1 MPAQLKS
8 HTVGDTLV
16 LTLSNPE
23 FRNALGPEIY
33 AAGTEALIAA
43 ESNPDL
49 KTVVITGEGDHFC
62 AGGNLN
68 RLLENRQR
76 QPQVQAQSIEG
87 LHGWIQAIRFERP
100 RSRPMRIPLI
110 TFWVPG
116 ASGSWGEY
124 GPFGNVFGAETL
136 STPLG
141 EFWISPIEYTRFKQ
155 ARLQAALR
163 ASQLA
168 LARAWILG
176 FVPAR

>member
-8 HTVGDTLV
+8 HTVGATLV

-76 QPQVQAQSIEG
+76 EPLVQAQSIEG
-87 LHGWIQAIRFERP
+87 LHGWIQAIR
-100 RSRPMRIPLI
+100 
-110 TFWVPG
+110 TFPKIG
-116 ASGSWGEY
+116 
-124 GPFGNVFGAETL
+124 
-136 STPLG
+136 
-141 EFWISPIEYTRFKQ
+141 
-155 ARLQAALR
+155 R
-163 ASQLA
+163 AH
-168 LARAWILG
+168 
-176 FVPAR
+176 V